1 MPVVRLGVQIQPQH
15 ASFEQLRG
23 IAMELDQMGLDT
35 LFVSDHFLT
44 VPGPSD
50 GKILECWTTLAALAE
65 ATSRIA
71 LGPLVTCT
79 SYRNPNLIADMAR
92 TVDHISGGR
101 LILGLGA
108 GWFEPDYEAYGYR
121 FGTAAERVTDFAS
134 ALGTVT
140 ARLPRLNPPPV
151 QAHVP
156 ILIGGGGERR
166 MLRLVAAHADVWNVQ
181 CDPATFRHKNA
192 VLDRR
197 CGELGRPAGAVERSV
212 LLTEDGQHELAGD
225 YVAAGA
231 RHLIL
236 GGGRPPW
243 NLAALRELIEWRARL
258 ERVPVPE
265 GDPDA

>member
-1 MPVVRLGVQIQPQH
+1 MPVAGVRLGVQVQPQH
-15 ASFEQLRG
+15 ASFEHLRE
-23 IAMELDQMGLDT
+23 IALELDEMGLDT

-44 VPGPSD
+44 VPGPPD
-50 GKILECWTTLAALAE
+50 GKIFECWTTLAALAE

-108 GWFEPDYEAYGYR
+108 GWFEPDYDAYGYR
-121 FGTAAERVTDFAS
+121 FGAAAERVSDFAS
-134 ALGTVT
+134 ALAAVT

-156 ILIGGGGERR
+156 ILIGGAGERK
-166 MLRLVAAHADVWNVQ
+166 MLRLVADHADVWNVQ
-181 CDPATFRHKNA
+181 CDPATFGRKNA
-192 VLDRR
+192 VLDDW
-197 CGELGRPAGAVERSV
+197 CEALGRRPEAVERSV
-212 LLTEDGQHELAGD
+212 LITEDGQHELAGE
-225 YVAAGA
+225 YLAGGAA
-231 RHLIL
+231 HLIL

-243 NLAALRELIEWRARL
+243 NLAALRELIEWRSRL
-258 ERVPVPE
+258 EPVPPRKE
-265 GDPDA
+265 S